1 MIKRFVVG
9 NPLET
14 EAILNKVQMSEE
26 KIPYLSVTQQGFS
39 YKLEPEDIVY
49 GLGENVRGINKR
61 GWIYESNCTDN
72 PFHQEDTRSLY
83 GAHNFLIVCGKER
96 CFGVFLDTPANVTFD
111 IGYTHF
117 DEMKITLTQPDYELY
132 VLECE
137 TPEEI
142 VGEFRSLIGPSYL
155 PPKWAFGFGQCRWS
169 YFTAQ
174 EVREVARGHREN
186 HIPIDMIYLDIDY
199 MERYKDFT
207 IDRET
212 FPDFEEL
219 VEEMRQQG
227 IRLVPIIDG
236 GVKVE
241 KGYDI
246 YEEGVVNNYFC
257 KDAEGND
264 FVVGVWPGKCHFPDM
279 LNEKARR
286 WFGRKY
292 QFLLEKGIEGFWNDM
307 NEPAI
312 FYSENRLKKIF
323 EQLETYKSTNLDVN
337 TFFQFQDLV
346 RSVANNPEDY
356 RSFYHNFR
364 GKKICHDKVH
374 NLFGYYMTRSASEAF
389 EELAPGKRI
398 LMFSRS
404 SYIGMHRYSGVWMGD
419 NRSWWS
425 HLLMNLKMLPSLNM
439 CGFLYTGADIGGFG
453 SDATEDLVLRWLAL
467 GIFMPLMRNH
477 SANGTRRQ
485 EAYLW
490 DNMAAARGII
500 GLRYRLLPYIY
511 SEFMKAALKNEM
523 YGRPL
528 GFEWPEDTIAV
539 RTEDQML
546 IGESIMIAPV
556 YEQNAAGRVVYLPEE
571 MKMLRFSG
579 TELAEEKVLEKGH
592 HYLEIGLNEVVLF
605 VKKGHILPL
614 ADGGECVDQV
624 DWENLKL
631 YHFAPQGADY
641 ELYDDDGVSAAA
653 VLEGHIRLLKV

>member
-1 MIKRFVVG
+1 
-9 NPLET
+9 
-14 EAILNKVQMSEE
+14 
-26 KIPYLSVTQQGFS
+26 
-39 YKLEPEDIVY
+39 
-49 GLGENVRGINKR
+49 
-61 GWIYESNCTDN
+61 
-72 PFHQEDTRSLY
+72 
-83 GAHNFLIVCGKER
+83 
-96 CFGVFLDTPANVTFD
+96 
-111 IGYTHF
+111 
-117 DEMKITLTQPDYELY
+117 
-132 VLECE
+132 
-137 TPEEI
+137 
-142 VGEFRSLIGPSYL
+142 
-155 PPKWAFGFGQCRWS
+155 
-169 YFTAQ
+169 
-174 EVREVARGHREN
+174 
-186 HIPIDMIYLDIDY
+186 
-199 MERYKDFT
+199 
-207 IDRET
+207 
-212 FPDFEEL
+212 
-219 VEEMRQQG
+219 
-227 IRLVPIIDG
+227 
-236 GVKVE
+236 
-241 KGYDI
+241 
-246 YEEGVVNNYFC
+246 
-257 KDAEGND
+257 
-264 FVVGVWPGKCHFPDM
+264 
-279 LNEKARR
+279 
-286 WFGRKY
+286 
-292 QFLLEKGIEGFWNDM
+292 
-307 NEPAI
+307 
-312 FYSENRLKKIF
+312 
-323 EQLETYKSTNLDVN
+323 
-337 TFFQFQDLV
+337 
-346 RSVANNPEDY
+346 
-356 RSFYHNFR
+356 
-364 GKKICHDKVH
+364 
-374 NLFGYYMTRSASEAF
+374 
-389 EELAPGKRI
+389 
-398 LMFSRS
+398 MFSRS